1 MRILYTIMMR
11 KSLSFWHWLLL
22 AIVIVCLLSLLAL
35 WSWGT
40 FARSAYGDNAT
51 TLPTHA
57 NATALDR
64 LIQPLLDAQKP
75 TASGVALLEDGV
87 DAFIARGRSARLA
100 ERSLDIQYYIWRHD
114 TTGRLLEREIMRAAE
129 RGVRVRLLL
138 DDYSVAGRD
147 DEFLAMDAHPNVE
160 IRLFNPARN
169 RTGVFRRATEMAL
182 RFISFNR
189 RMHNKA
195 WIADNRMAVVGGRNI
210 GDEYFGASDTTNYR
224 DTDFLL
230 LGPAVAQSSR
240 IFDHFWNA
248 QEVIPLQALHAK
260 GSRWSAEEFHAR
272 QQAWLHDH
280 AAQPWLE
287 AMRARERLIDEMG
300 SDSLTFHWSSRIR
313 VVSDPPSKA
322 SARASQR
329 NVADWLLYDIS
340 ALLFSAQ
347 HDTWMISPYFVPGEG
362 GTLLLTGQVRR
373 GRRVRVLTNSLAA
386 TDVALV
392 HAGYT
397 KYRSRLLASGVK
409 LYELKPDHA
418 ASQQKFRGSSGA
430 SLHSKAFVVDNAR
443 GFLGSFNL
451 DPRSVQLNTEM
462 GVLFEDE
469 AIAAELT
476 DFFERSIQH
485 RAAWELSLQAK
496 DGGLRWHGSDE
507 ETFTQEP
514 HTRWWQRWLVRGLGW
529 LPIESQL

>member
-1 MRILYTIMMR
+1 MMR

-22 AIVIVCLLSLLAL
+22 AIVIVSLLSLLAL

-40 FARSAYGDNAT
+40 FARSAYGDNSYTLAT
-51 TLPTHA
+51 HD
-57 NATALDR
+57 NATPLDR
-64 LIQPLLDAQKP
+64 LAQSLLHDKEPQ
-75 TASGVALLEDGV
+75 TSGVALLDDGV

-114 TTGRLLEREIMRAAE
+114 TTGRLLEREIMQAAE

-138 DDYSVAGRD
+138 DDFSVAGRD

-169 RTGVFRRATEMAL
+169 RTGVFRRAVEMAL

-195 WIADNRMAVVGGRNI
+195 WIADNRLAVVGGRNV
-210 GDEYFGASDTTNYR
+210 GDEYFGASDNTNYR

-230 LGPAVAQSSR
+230 LGDAVSQSSR
-240 IFDHFWNA
+240 IFDRFWNA
-248 QEVIPLQALHAK
+248 QEVIPLRALHAK

-272 QQAWLHDH
+272 QLAWFQDN
-280 AAQPWLE
+280 ASQPWLE
-287 AMRARERLIDEMG
+287 AMQARERLIDAMG
-300 SDSLTFHWSSRIR
+300 SDSLRLHWSSQIR
-313 VVSDPPSKA
+313 VISDPPSKA

-329 NVADWLLYDIS
+329 NVSDWLLYDIS

-362 GTLLLTGQVRR
+362 GTLLLAGQVRR

-392 HAGYT
+392 HAGYSR
-397 KYRSRLLASGVK
+397 YRSRLLSTGIK
-409 LYELKPDHA
+409 LYELKPDQES
-418 ASQQKFRGSSGA
+418 ASSKHKFRGSSGA

-451 DPRSVQLNTEM
+451 DPRSMQLNTEM
-462 GVLFEDE
+462 GVLFDDE

-476 DFFERSIQH
+476 DFFERSIQ
-485 RAAWELSLQAK
+485 RSAAWRLSLQAE
-496 DGGLRWHGSDE
+496 DGSLRWQGEDA

-514 HTRWWQRWLVRGLGW
+514 HTAWWQRWLVRGLGW